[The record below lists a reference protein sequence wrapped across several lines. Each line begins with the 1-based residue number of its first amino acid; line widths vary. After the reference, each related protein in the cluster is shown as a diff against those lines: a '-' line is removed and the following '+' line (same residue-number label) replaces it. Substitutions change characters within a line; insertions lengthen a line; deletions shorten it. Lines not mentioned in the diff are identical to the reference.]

1 MVWRRTWVGFDFIP
15 RIRFSVKNP
24 FSLNPSTR
32 KSAVLDAITSYLVRP
47 LYIFQGFCEKDGV
60 RKPFGPHTPDEL
72 IQWANNN
79 TPADL
84 EDTRLCLDVVSNG
97 EVVSHLH
104 IGGVVRHKFQ
114 YLIRQYR

>member
-1 MVWRRTWVGFDFIP
+1 MVLISYHVFGSQSRTL
-15 RIRFSVKNP
+15 

-72 IQWANNN
+72 IQWANDN

-97 EVVSHLH
+97 EVISHQ
-104 IGGVVRHKFQ
+104 IGRAHV
-114 YLIRQYR
+114 